1 MESEY
6 ETSFIYKTVKNY
18 KNFEEF
24 IKEKLLS
31 NTKDEYF
38 NEGYL
43 IDKKYL
49 DFWKN
54 FTDYN
59 TIKNEIAYKDYKSAR
74 KIINNYRRKNKIK
87 HYQEDASQY
96 TFLTPVTFFQNLKNE
111 EKQYALIDQN
121 FWKLIC
127 KDEGVDEEGGMRYN
141 IKKGKIIFNFGKL
154 GKAIIKTKDN
164 IINGEKEIFIESI
177 NRELEDEGEESEL
190 KKLFLLYAY
199 EQELK
204 SKINNLKYKEHRFKK
219 YYLLSKDWILEYK
232 KYYHYEELS
241 EMINNRN
248 DLSNI
253 LNKGYNYAKEN
264 IDYILSQILIT
275 RKKPKEN
282 FPNILRDDNTYLS
295 EGGKLNINNQSL
307 ITYWKEFEL
316 INEDLNDLFSKSEF
330 HEYNIENSSSSLGL
344 INQGKIILDLSN
356 DKNNEGIIA
365 LEIGVIDNKEMIF
378 SDEYIFR
385 YDSEQSKNEHFK
397 FFNDKFYLF
406 QKDDLNFDINLECD
420 LIKDNGEICGTAFK
434 IPPHI

>member
-141 IKKGKIIFNFGKL
+141 IKK
-154 GKAIIKTKDN
+154 
-164 IINGEKEIFIESI
+164 
-177 NRELEDEGEESEL
+177 
-190 KKLFLLYAY
+190 
-199 EQELK
+199 
-204 SKINNLKYKEHRFKK
+204 
-219 YYLLSKDWILEYK
+219 
-232 KYYHYEELS
+232 
-241 EMINNRN
+241 
-248 DLSNI
+248 
-253 LNKGYNYAKEN
+253 
-264 IDYILSQILIT
+264 
-275 RKKPKEN
+275 
-282 FPNILRDDNTYLS
+282 
-295 EGGKLNINNQSL
+295 
-307 ITYWKEFEL
+307 
-316 INEDLNDLFSKSEF
+316 
-330 HEYNIENSSSSLGL
+330 
-344 INQGKIILDLSN
+344 
-356 DKNNEGIIA
+356 
-365 LEIGVIDNKEMIF
+365 
-378 SDEYIFR
+378 
-385 YDSEQSKNEHFK
+385 
-397 FFNDKFYLF
+397 
-406 QKDDLNFDINLECD
+406 
-420 LIKDNGEICGTAFK
+420 
-434 IPPHI
+434 